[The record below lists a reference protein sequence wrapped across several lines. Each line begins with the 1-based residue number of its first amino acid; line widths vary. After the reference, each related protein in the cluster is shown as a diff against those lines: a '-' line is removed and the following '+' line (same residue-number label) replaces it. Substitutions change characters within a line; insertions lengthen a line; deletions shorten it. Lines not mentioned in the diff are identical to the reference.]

1 MMLILNRLR
10 GTEGLWSKFIG
21 LLLAL
26 VVQIA
31 FNNPYVSVAVGLGYI
46 IGESFGWGLWLGSIA
61 ERADGYSLYLK
72 GEREGANNGIHWLA
86 SHIIE
91 PTKETWLNYCRVAM
105 VIRGF
110 YWYVPTLI
118 PLYFVGFSP
127 YLLLA
132 LIVFLS
138 FGFMLSS
145 ELGYFVSKYFSAS
158 FNKETKKYEIVFSGK
173 VIKSFDKDLKISFSG
188 GWELG
193 EGIVGLTQDIA
204 IIVLILYWLLK

>member
-10 GTEGLWSKFIG
+10 GTNGVWSKAIG

-31 FNNPYVSVAVGLGYI
+31 FGNPYVSIAVGLGYI
-46 IGESFGWGLWLGSIA
+46 IGESFGWGLWVGSIA

-86 SHIIE
+86 SHIVE

-110 YWYVPTLI
+110 YWYVLTI
-118 PLYFVGFSP
+118 TPLYFVGFSP
-127 YLLLA
+127 YLLLG

-138 FGFMLSS
+138 FGFMLSY
-145 ELGYFVSKYFSAS
+145 ELAYYLAPKLNIKWLE
-158 FNKETKKYEIVFSGK
+158 FNSG
-173 VIKSFDKDLKISFSG
+173 
-188 GWELG
+188 WTLG

-204 IIVLILYWLLK
+204 FLVLIGASLWHYL

>member
-1 MMLILNRLR
+1 MFTVLNRLR
-10 GTEGLWSKFIG
+10 GTQGLWSKIIG

-31 FNNPYVSVAVGLGYI
+31 FNNPYVAIAVGLGYI
-46 IGESFGWGLWLGSIA
+46 IGESFGWGLWVGSIA
-61 ERADGYSLYLK
+61 GRGDCYSLYLK

-86 SHIIE
+86 SHIVE

-118 PLYFVGFSP
+118 PLYFVGVNP
-127 YLLLA
+127 YLLLG

-138 FGFMLSS
+138 FGFMLSY
-145 ELGYFVSKYFSAS
+145 ELAYYLAPKLNIKWLD
-158 FNKETKKYEIVFSGK
+158 FNSG
-173 VIKSFDKDLKISFSG
+173 
-188 GWELG
+188 WTLG

-204 IIVLILYWLLK
+204 ILVLIGASLWHYL

>member
-1 MMLILNRLR
+1 MFLILNRLR
-10 GTEGLWSKFIG
+10 GTQELWSKIIG

-26 VVQIA
+26 IVQIA

-46 IGESFGWGLWLGSIA
+46 ISESFGWGLWLGSIA
-61 ERADGYSLYLK
+61 EREDGYSLYIK

-110 YWYVPTLI
+110 YWYVPTLA
-118 PLYFVGFSP
+118 PLYFVGVSP
-127 YLLLA
+127 YLLFG

-138 FGFMLSS
+138 FVFMLSY
-145 ELGYFVSKYFSAS
+145 ELGYYISKYFNAS
-158 FNKETKKYEIVFSGK
+158 FDAEAKKYKIVFK
-173 VIKSFDKDLKISFSG
+173 EKIVKSFDKDLKINFSG

-204 IIVLILYWLLK
+204 ILVLIGASLWH